1 MPLDHFVSQVHLRNF
16 YSAAEPKRLVAIK
29 MDDLKTFYPWS
40 ENVCRRADGS
50 TNEYL
55 EEPRAIEQFLKRIE
69 PNYNAAL
76 EALRRREPDA
86 GDVYVIAG
94 FVAYVMSC
102 SPTAM
107 RIGTPHLAATV
118 QSAAELLNAQG
129 LLPPSPDALGNKNLS
144 DLMAEGSVQITIDEK
159 YPQAIGISQI
169 EGRVHIFGNALWD
182 VIFADPADGA
192 FFTSDFPVALGPSH
206 DKRVV
211 SKTVPLAPDVAVCI
225 HPQLRERAKEPDF
238 TFPGFRARF
247 RRLKATEIREVNRTL
262 VRAAETM
269 VFFNRD
275 PEWLLPFVRN
285 NRSFRTDSV
294 VSKIPTPTGGS
305 IIIARQAIVPYTRP
319 ALDAS

>member
-16 YSAAEPKRLVAIK
+16 YSTAEPKRLVAVK
-29 MDDLKTFYPWS
+29 KDDLKTFYPWS
-40 ENVCRRADGS
+40 ENVCRRTNGS
-50 TNEYL
+50 TNRYL
-55 EEPRAIEQFLKRIE
+55 QDPRAIEEFLKRIE

-76 EALRRREPDA
+76 EVLRSREPDV
-86 GDVYVIAG
+86 GEVYVIAG

-107 RIGTPHLAATV
+107 RMGTPHLAATV
-118 QSAAELLNAQG
+118 QSAAELLDAQG
-129 LLPPSPDALGNKNLS
+129 LLPPSPDELGNRS
-144 DLMAEGSVQITIDEK
+144 ITDLLDDGSIQIVIDEK

-169 EGRVHIFGNALWD
+169 ESRLHLFGNALWD
-182 VIFADPADGA
+182 IMFADPADGA

-206 DKRVV
+206 DERVV
-211 SKTVPLAPDVAVCI
+211 SKTVPLAPDVAVRI
-225 HPQLRERAKEPDF
+225 HPQLRERGKEPDF
-238 TFPGFRARF
+238 AFPGFRARF
-247 RRLKATEIREVNRTL
+247 RRLKGSEIRDVNRAL

-275 PEWLLPFVRN
+275 VEWLLPFVRN
-285 NRSFRTDSV
+285 NRNFRSDSI

-305 IIIARQAIVPYTRP
+305 MIIARQGIVPYTRP